1 MSMESLLGV
10 RVIQLELRVESLLDI
25 LIGKGGKV
33 LAEKVGEEGEEFVG
47 VVKTNRTG
55 AISKY

>member
-33 LAEKVGEEGEEFVG
+33 LAEKVGEGGEFVDML
-47 VVKTNRTG
+47 KTDRTG
-55 AISKY
+55 TMSKY